1 MSFFSGSRQC
11 KCRSTSSDKSL
22 STNLPST
29 VEIPPKFSLLA
40 GAHYAGLLQIFFH
53 FNIFVFTWAICI
65 INCNVTGRYGLYITH
80 FSLLEMS
87 VITGYLCIVTCFLHR
102 QNYGASLSLRAYRW
116 HAQNSFKMSVII
128 QMLIVAYFCIVICL
142 EIDQIH
148 GKEETRPTKLFYFT
162 RGVTITVSE
171 WSPKV
176 LYNLDTSEKFLHW
189 L

>member
-53 FNIFVFTWAICI
+53 FNIFVITWAICI
-65 INCNVTGRYGLYITH
+65 INCNVTGRYGLYISN

-87 VITGYLCIVTCFLHR
+87 VIIQKLLQVISVLLLVFSIGKIMGFPSPSELTGAVLGI
-102 QNYGASLSLRAYRW
+102 LR
-116 HAQNSFKMSVII
+116 
-128 QMLIVAYFCIVICL
+128 
-142 EIDQIH
+142 
-148 GKEETRPTKLFYFT
+148 
-162 RGVTITVSE
+162 
-171 WSPKV
+171 
-176 LYNLDTSEKFLHW
+176 
-189 L
+189 